1 MFFLVL
7 LTFAMSK
14 KTVKYEKL
22 KAIAACMYPIPD
34 EIVSSCNR
42 ILTDDLREIN
52 NQFVMLLKQRV
63 SA

>member
-1 MFFLVL
+1 MNKMLG
-7 LTFAMSK
+7 AG
-14 KTVKYEKL
+14 
-22 KAIAACMYPIPD
+22 AIAACMYPIPD
-34 EIVSSCNR
+34 EIVSFCNR